1 MKYVTI
7 QCVCV
12 CVCVFVSTHV
22 LILEGTNECL
32 GTHIFEV
39 ADAIWLKNLKIFI
52 YTNNL
57 FKFNKVEMIGRVRG
71 G

>member
-1 MKYVTI
+1 MLDY
-7 QCVCV
+7 
-12 CVCVFVSTHV
+12 SY
-22 LILEGTNECL
+22 L
-32 GTHIFEV
+32 EV
-39 ADAIWLKNLKIFI
+39 ADAIWLKDLKIFI